1 MADAYLNNDISSL
14 VKTAYG
20 QLVGEDDID
29 TLDLADFCE
38 TGKAYDNLIAN
49 NAWKEQFTK
58 ALLQQCVKN
67 FYTDTS
73 YREEYRDPFF
83 KDSRRFGALCQMI
96 SAELP
101 DSAIQESKAWQHSHP
116 DHLRWACI
124 HSISRAFRRKCL
136 ERVEVSRSTL
146 P

>member
-1 MADAYLNNDISSL
+1 MADAYLNNDISAL
-14 VKTAYG
+14 VKAAYG

-38 TGKAYDNLIAN
+38 TGKSYSNLIAN

-101 DSAIQESKAWQHSHP
+101 DGAVQESENINP
-116 DHLRWACI
+116 DLV
-124 HSISRAFRRKCL
+124 AFRKCEVLRKKWKFRGGHCRHRRAVGYRFQ
-136 ERVEVSRSTL
+136 E
-146 P
+146 